1 MIGTFA
7 FQLALRPEDVAIGGA
22 IVHVSVH
29 RVAHVAVG
37 TMHVRDRTIVANLVG
52 KSGEIF
58 GSATDPDC
66 KHVHRAEFSTESG
79 ALQPKSP

>member
-1 MIGTFA
+1 
-7 FQLALRPEDVAIGGA
+7 
-22 IVHVSVH
+22 
-29 RVAHVAVG
+29 
-37 TMHVRDRTIVANLVG
+37 VRDRTIVANLVG